1 MSRRPAANPQ
11 RKIFP
16 MTHEKGQ
23 AGPVGSMA
31 GSALDRALA
40 YSPGQD
46 CQCSAYGECEC
57 GCSAEWTPRIN
68 KIVAAWRDM
77 PAAEMRL
84 RCGELTAQ
92 EIRTVRAV
100 LNAIL
105 ANGEY
110 EPRQSN
116 TSKRKQAGQTRAL
129 ALDSGSAFPTYAEMH
144 KALDDLH
151 IVCECATM
159 PEVETWYRGD
169 AFAKEARQR
178 AIDVLCRHTYAE
190 REREMLIGFREAVR
204 RIAAKPIDSSD
215 MMDEI
220 EHLLSLPQ
228 NKPAEPRA

>member
-1 MSRRPAANPQ
+1 MKP
-11 RKIFP
+11 KL
-16 MTHEKGQ
+16 K
-23 AGPVGSMA
+23 
-31 GSALDRALA
+31 
-40 YSPGQD
+40 
-46 CQCSAYGECEC
+46 
-57 GCSAEWTPRIN
+57 
-68 KIVAAWRDM
+68 K
-77 PAAEMRL
+77 
-84 RCGELTAQ
+84 
-92 EIRTVRAV
+92 
-100 LNAIL
+100 
-105 ANGEY
+105 
-110 EPRQSN
+110 

-220 EHLLSLPQ
+220 EHLLSLPP
-228 NKPAEPRA
+228 NIPVSHGSAANNSKP

>member
-1 MSRRPAANPQ
+1 MSLPETQSPAALE
-11 RKIFP
+11 
-16 MTHEKGQ
+16 TSEEDGQ
-23 AGPVGSMA
+23 GRCAV
-31 GSALDRALA
+31 
-40 YSPGQD
+40 SPGF
-46 CQCSAYGECEC
+46 
-57 GCSAEWTPRIN
+57 
-68 KIVAAWRDM
+68 
-77 PAAEMRL
+77 
-84 RCGELTAQ
+84 
-92 EIRTVRAV
+92 
-100 LNAIL
+100 
-105 ANGEY
+105 
-110 EPRQSN
+110 
-116 TSKRKQAGQTRAL
+116 
-129 ALDSGSAFPTYAEMH
+129 AFPTYAEMH

-228 NKPAEPRA
+228 NTKTTDAEATP

>member
-1 MSRRPAANPQ
+1 
-11 RKIFP
+11 
-16 MTHEKGQ
+16 
-23 AGPVGSMA
+23 MA

-110 EPRQSN
+110 EPRQ
-116 TSKRKQAGQTRAL
+116 
-129 ALDSGSAFPTYAEMH
+129 
-144 KALDDLH
+144 
-151 IVCECATM
+151 
-159 PEVETWYRGD
+159 
-169 AFAKEARQR
+169 R

-228 NKPAEPRA
+228 NIRRSDTP